1 MVQAILPLQMKKHAV
16 TVFLPPAANK
26 NLTLK
31 PQRVACGRNLSIASI
46 PFDFKVSLP
55 TESK

>member
-1 MVQAILPLQMKKHAV
+1 
-16 TVFLPPAANK
+16 LPPAANK